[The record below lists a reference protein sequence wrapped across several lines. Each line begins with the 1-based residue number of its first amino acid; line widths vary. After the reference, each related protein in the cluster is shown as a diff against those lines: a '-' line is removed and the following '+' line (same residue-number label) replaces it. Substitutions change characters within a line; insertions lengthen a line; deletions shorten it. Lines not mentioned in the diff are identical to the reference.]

1 MLNKRNLDDQTYQS
15 ILETAMSRLPWICP
29 AWTDHNAHDP
39 GVTILELMAWY
50 KEMQQYQLS
59 QLTDELR
66 AKLLKLAG
74 VRRRPA
80 SPAVCAVYLPEGGP
94 ARPALSRLTT
104 SEGVPFELEWPVP
117 ERMSRIEH
125 ASVPLADGYLR
136 RSPVQ
141 PVRVSVDYY
150 RRRIR
155 RIIGLIILAAT
166 LIALVRIL
174 IGAGILAF

>member
-1 MLNKRNLDDQTYQS
+1 M
-15 ILETAMSRLPWICP
+15 
-29 AWTDHNAHDP
+29 
-39 GVTILELMAWY
+39 
-50 KEMQQYQLS
+50 
-59 QLTDELR
+59 
-66 AKLLKLAG
+66 AKLLEQETLRQAETG
-74 VRRRPA
+74 AAPPQLDSLVRQAARAEGRSA
-80 SPAVCAVYLPEGGP
+80 RGRGGTAPENGS
-94 ARPALSRLTT
+94 AD
-104 SEGVPFELEWPVP
+104 
-117 ERMSRIEH
+117 H

-155 RIIGLIILAAT
+155 RIIGLIILAAA